1 MKKILFI
8 FALCFSYFLNVT
20 AQKQKLEEIF
30 DRYQDTEGV
39 TSIKIAKP
47 MFGML
52 NKLDIKDSE
61 LGQIKP
67 LLSKIQGLKILM
79 IENPGENSE
88 KPAAFYNNLSKEILS
103 SVNKLNYEEL
113 VTMNSNGSK
122 VKFLTSESVNGM
134 LDNLLL
140 NITSEGNTI
149 LMMLDGKISME
160 DVNNLVN
167 ESQININTE
176 SNYTTTSTTTID
188 SEGEEVENVGNHPL
202 SSGSEERNV
211 GKFTKIDVSTGIK
224 VNFTQSNNQKIK
236 VETEPGKLQHIVTKV
251 ENGTLRIY
259 VDNKGKNNLR
269 IGRTLVSVSAPNLD
283 KIRTSAGA
291 NFSTLNT
298 VKEDSFDVLVES
310 GSSLQANLQAKNN
323 VNIENT
329 SGSTLKIN
337 VETNNL
343 VYNGNSGS
351 SAILTGKAEKA
362 NYEVSSAASCNA
374 EKVPVKNAVVSAT
387 SGSSLKINVAE
398 SLTSQTSSGASVK
411 YAGKPKDITTDN
423 SSGGSTKPINTQVG
437 DDE

>member
-113 VTMNSNGSK
+113 VTVNSNGSK
-122 VKFLTSESVNGM
+122 VKFLTSEAVNGV

-140 NITSEGNTI
+140 NISSEGNTV
-149 LMMLDGKISME
+149 LMMLDGKISMD

-167 ESQININTE
+167 EAQTKINTQI
-176 SNYTTTSTTTID
+176 TQTITATATID
-188 SEGEEVENVGNHPL
+188 SDEEFVENTKNQSL
-202 SSGSEERNV
+202 SSGTEERTV
-211 GKFTKIDVSTGIK
+211 GKFTKIDASVGVK
-224 VNFTQSNNQKIK
+224 VKFTQANNQKIV
-236 VETEPGKLQHIVTKV
+236 VETDPGKLQYIITKV

-259 VDNKGKNNLR
+259 IDNKGKRNFN
-269 IGRTLVSVSAPNLD
+269 IGRTVINVEAPRLE
-283 KIRTSAGA
+283 KIRTASGA
-291 NFSTLNT
+291 SFSTTNT
-298 VKEDSFDVLVES
+298 VKENSFDVLAES
-310 GSSLQANLQAKNN
+310 GSSLQADLQANN
-323 VNIENT
+323 AINLENT
-329 SGSTLKIN
+329 SGSTMKIN
-337 VETNNL
+337 VETPKL
-343 VYNGNSGS
+343 VFNGNSGS
-351 SAILTGKAEKA
+351 SAILSGKAEKA
-362 NYEVSSAASCNA
+362 NYEISSAASCNA
-374 EKVPVKNAVVSAT
+374 EKVPVKNAIVSAT
-387 SGSSLKINVAE
+387 SGSTLKINVAQ

-411 YAGKPKDITTDN
+411 YAGKPKDISTDN
-423 SSGGSTKPINTQVG
+423 SSGGSTRAINTQV
-437 DDE
+437 DENE